1 MCSTE
6 LKFACIIQACL
17 VSVACIVSAK
27 DPDGSCSSC
36 NCRFNNIQVLD
47 QIIESK
53 IANGDQHCMQ
63 YIYRSIYAND
73 ILFFIQFPLELHS

>member
-1 MCSTE
+1 M
-6 LKFACIIQACL
+6 
-17 VSVACIVSAK
+17 SVACIVSAK

-63 YIYRSIYAND
+63 YIYIDLYMLMTFYF
-73 ILFFIQFPLELHS
+73 LFSSHWSYIHKVGEEYLSTN